1 MDKEGSFRGI
11 LIVMGIAMGIAF
23 LWDRASF
30 IREAAHSILD
40 PTIGSLLG
48 WNLTW
53 GMLLI
58 VFGIAFIM
66 TLIQKYGTDQEALRE
81 MKKEQKEVQK
91 EMQNLKDHPEKLMEM
106 QKKHFTEFMPKM
118 LKLSMKPIV
127 YTMIPIILFFR
138 WFSDFFSETGGIP
151 VLGISVSWIWF
162 YILGSIMFS
171 IILKK
176 IFKVV

>member
-23 LWDRASF
+23 LWDRTSF
-30 IREAAHSILD
+30 IRETAHSILD
-40 PTIGSLLG
+40 PTAGALLG
-48 WNLTW
+48 WDITW
-53 GMLLI
+53 GMILI

-66 TLIQKYGTDQEALRE
+66 TLVQKYGTDQEALRE
-81 MKKEQKEVQK
+81 MKKEQKEVQE
-91 EMQNLKDHPEKLMEM
+91 EMKKLKDHPEKLMEM

-138 WFSDFFSETGGIP
+138 WFSDFFSSTGGIP
-151 VLGISVSWIWF
+151 VLGISVGWIWF
-162 YILGSIMFS
+162 YILGSIIFS